1 VSCGDHD
8 VETVA
13 SVVQGKSIMVYP
25 YTVCG
30 VAQCSLDWRCM
41 VLSSLHVR
49 PSQQTLLASF
59 TCSSTL
65 VSVKMSGLRQPGR

>member
-1 VSCGDHD
+1 MWRR
-8 VETVA
+8 A

-30 VAQCSLDWRCM
+30 VA
-41 VLSSLHVR
+41 VLTGLALYGAVVSSCQAE
-49 PSQQTLLASF
+49 PQQTLLASF